1 MALGALDIILI
12 ICFIP
17 ALFLGIK
24 RGLVDQIISIV
35 AIILG
40 SHLAFLFA
48 STVTGW
54 LAPSFP
60 GTDLRWVKILSFVL
74 ILVAV
79 FVAMFLLGRA
89 INKLLKITTLSW
101 MNRALGLVFAI
112 FTSALLIGL
121 VMSVITGIN
130 TKVGIID
137 QKVFDSSPIYK
148 IIRDAS
154 DKVFPFLKEFF
165 AKHA

>member
-1 MALGALDIILI
+1 MTLGALDIILL

-17 ALFLGIK
+17 SLFIGIK

-40 SHLAFLFA
+40 GHLAFHFS
-48 STVTGW
+48 STLAEW
-54 LAPSFP
+54 IAPSFP
-60 GTDLRWVKILSFVL
+60 DTDLRWVKLLSFAL
-74 ILVAV
+74 ILAAV
-79 FVAMFLLGRA
+79 GIAMSLLGKV

-101 MNRALGLVFAI
+101 MNRVLGLVFAI

-121 VMSVITGIN
+121 VMSFVTGIN
-130 TKVGIID
+130 AKFEIID
-137 QKVFDSSPIYK
+137 PKVFDASPIYK
-148 IIRDAS
+148 FIREAS

-165 AKHA
+165 AKNA

>member
-1 MALGALDIILI
+1 MTLGALDIILL

-40 SHLAFLFA
+40 SYLAFLFA
-48 STVTGW
+48 STVTNW
-54 LAPSFP
+54 LAPTFP
-60 GTDLRWVKILSFVL
+60 DTDLRWLKVLSFVL

-79 FVAMFLLGRA
+79 FVAMSIVGKA

-101 MNRALGLVFAI
+101 MNRALGLVFAL

-130 TKVGIID
+130 AKIGIID
-137 QKVFDSSPIYK
+137 QKVFDSSPIYR

-165 AKHA
+165 ARHA